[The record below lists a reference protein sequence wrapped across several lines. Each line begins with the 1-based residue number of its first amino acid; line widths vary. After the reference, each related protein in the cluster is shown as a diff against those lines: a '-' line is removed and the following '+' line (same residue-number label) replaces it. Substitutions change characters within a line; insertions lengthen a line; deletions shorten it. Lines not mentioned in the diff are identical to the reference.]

1 MNDGQATPVRRRSE
15 TRRRLLSAAA
25 TLFDTTGTISQSVE
39 EICSRAGFT
48 RGAFYSNFSSVDQL
62 YLALHQEQAA
72 VVWERLHA
80 ALDVQSAESGQET
93 TLDDAVGELLA
104 SLPAGREWFSLR
116 AVLLARAAADASFA
130 ESMMID
136 DETVAA
142 ALGGRFI
149 ALAAAY
155 GRAPIVEPALLAKAV
170 VAAHVGA
177 LSQAPV
183 DADPIRTQRVAVA
196 GVIRGLTVSET
207 DPTPPSVESTR
218 T

>member
-1 MNDGQATPVRRRSE
+1 MNEGEPTPVRRRSE

-25 TLFDTTGTISQSVE
+25 TLFEATGTITQSVE

-72 VVWERLHA
+72 IVWERLHA
-80 ALDVQSAESGQET
+80 ALDKQLAEPGREA
-93 TLDDAVGELLA
+93 TLDDAVGQLLG

-116 AVLLARAAADASFA
+116 AVLLAKAAADTSFA

-136 DETVAA
+136 DEHVADE
-142 ALGGRFI
+142 LGSRFI
-149 ALAAAY
+149 ALAAAH
-155 GRAPIVEPALLAKAV
+155 RRVPVVEPSLLAKAV

-177 LSQAPV
+177 VSQAPV
-183 DADPIRTQRVAVA
+183 DVDPTRTQRAAVA
-196 GVIRGLTVSET
+196 GVIRGLTVAESE
-207 DPTPPSVESTR
+207 PPLPAE
-218 T
+218 